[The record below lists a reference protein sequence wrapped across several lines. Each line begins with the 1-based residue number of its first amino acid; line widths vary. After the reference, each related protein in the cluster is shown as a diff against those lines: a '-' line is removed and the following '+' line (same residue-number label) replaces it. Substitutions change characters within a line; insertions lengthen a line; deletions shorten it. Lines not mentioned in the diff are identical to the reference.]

1 VFEVS
6 LRLDQDDTVHYRT
19 CAHLDCTGKLPEDV
33 LCLYAVEKDNI
44 RARLLLPLL
53 LEEHPR
59 LPITFTIPCCMT
71 EVLCLR
77 SGKCEITARHRF
89 HIRLHIY
96 WDGCPCLDLDI
107 IRATNTVVSVVEV
120 WCSLERGPSNG
131 NAFEC
136 KFGKHQSNG
145 KWKNFNQY
153 YSELELE
160 LERSRE
166 WSLLSG

>member
-1 VFEVS
+1 MSTFPTKLSVGSSKPYFSANPSPRPSTPSHVYNLIGVCLS
-6 LRLDQDDTVHYRT
+6 
-19 CAHLDCTGKLPEDV
+19 CLPESDP
-33 LCLYAVEKDNI
+33 
-44 RARLLLPLL
+44 RLLLPLL
-53 LEEHPR
+53 LEEPPR
-59 LPITFTIPCCMT
+59 LPIIFTIPCCMT
-71 EVLCLR
+71 ELLCLR
-77 SGKCEITARHRF
+77 FGKCEITARHRF
-89 HIRLHIY
+89 QIRRHIY
-96 WDGCPCLDLDI
+96 WDGCHCLDLDI
-107 IRATNTVVSVVEV
+107 IRSTNTVVSVVEV

-160 LERSRE
+160 RSRE